1 LILGTEQEKKQQQQ
15 QKVALSVMQEYNHYQ
30 SSSSNLGSNG
40 AFPKKS
46 SPQESYPKCVGAA
59 SFKFMPVHNI
69 GWSLPVNPM
78 KKSISHEQ
86 FTNPSQAYSVSQLK
100 VMQAEPLIAAEF
112 ANIFAK
118 LSSGV
123 RLTPPVL
130 LPLYSDTYKKP
141 AKYGYQQN
149 VFKFKNSAPLVS
161 SHGRKEET
169 FGTSFVEGWN
179 AKKDFAFI
187 HEGDGGRDV
196 LEIKDSKKE
205 YITSGLAILPYKR
218 FLFISLN
225 SLFLQVSP
233 SLGESN

>member
-1 LILGTEQEKKQQQQ
+1 LVLGTEQEKKQQQQ
-15 QKVALSVMQEYNHYQ
+15 QIVAVSVMQEYNHYQ

-40 AFPKKS
+40 AFPKKN

-112 ANIFAK
+112 ANNFAK

-205 YITSGLAILPYKR
+205 YITSGLAILPY
-218 FLFISLN
+218 
-225 SLFLQVSP
+225 
-233 SLGESN
+233 